1 MRGTLTW
8 TDKVPERDDARN
20 VCYDLAF
27 NPEGTQLV
35 AGVGTRVLVYDAM
48 DGDLLHSLKG
58 HKDAVYCIAYSK
70 DGKRFA
76 SGSADKNVIIWTSK
90 AEGILKYSH
99 DESIQ
104 SLCYNPVTQQLA
116 SATASD
122 FGLWSPEQKSVTKQ
136 KVSSKVLCQAWTNDG
151 QYLALGHYNG
161 HVSIRDKA
169 GVEKV
174 LIEKS
179 AQVWSLTW
187 NPSRYETYDVLAVG
201 CFNGTVSFYQLS
213 GAQLGKEV
221 KVGCDPLSLCYSTDG
236 EFLNV
241 AGTNR
246 KVQLYSKEGTFLGS
260 TAEMDSWIWCVKTR
274 PRHNYVAVGCEDGT
288 VAMHQI
294 SFSTVHGLYRD
305 RYAYRENM
313 TDVVVQGLMNEQK
326 VRIKCRDCVKLIA
339 MYKDRLAVQL
349 TDRIVIYEVD
359 NTSDSSHG
367 NMTYRVFTKIS
378 QKLDCNLL
386 VVTSHH
392 FLLCLEKKL
401 QIYTF
406 HGLKEREWNLDAIIR
421 YIKVIGGPRRRE
433 SILVGLKN
441 GHVLKIFINNPFP
454 VELVKHPVGVR
465 CLDLS
470 ASRQKLAIV
479 DENAKIYIY
488 ALKGSFVNSSKD
500 GLGEKQMLME
510 PREIFQDEGATSV
523 AWNSD
528 FEDMLCY
535 TGRNSL
541 NIKTGDFPVHSQ
553 KLAGFV
559 VGFMSSKIF
568 CLHYQT
574 METIDVPQSASMK
587 RYLEAGD
594 FKSAYKVACLGV
606 SEEDWRHL
614 GMQALQCNQIETARN
629 AFVRIC
635 DMKSI
640 SLLGHVEQEL
650 KIASVTKSP
659 SSHGSGV
666 VANSSSNNNM
676 LVRAKI
682 LAFQGKYQEAARLYA
697 ECNKVEYAM
706 EMFSDLRQF
715 DEAKQWAEQYSFNN
729 KEAQA
734 ESVREVI
741 QRQAQWSEEVC
752 DYEAAGEMYMKA
764 KNYDKA
770 AALFI
775 HQNLNSKLIEIV
787 RIVPFSASNN
797 SGQNGSSFRSSYK
810 LLSTIAQHFVK
821 SCDAEGDHIDH
832 HHAGERMGVSRR
844 HPVRA
849 SGDQLSSGNKEN
861 VQMGSSSAGAG
872 GGGGDNAAFS
882 YAKEVFVKLGDL
894 SSLLELCIRH
904 AKWDDAI
911 AVAKQDSGGHQ
922 GRDDNN
928 EMTSKVY
935 LAHARWLA
943 ENDQFEAARK
953 SYLLAG
959 RPHEATQML
968 EQMCDNAIL
977 EDRYLDASFYFY
989 QLAMDTATIYD
1000 EEKQQQGMQQ
1010 SGGNRYSNHSSSRYN
1025 DSASPSV
1032 EVHRARFDRFYQLAE
1047 VCYAYHYVLQSVR
1060 EPFTAALPSVIYNM
1074 ACFLVL
1080 KVVPR
1085 EVQSKPLLDPPKGM
1099 STVTILQ
1106 CLAKYAE
1113 QMGAYNL
1120 ARFVYNRLGSLNMC
1134 NVKQQEHNDL
1144 LSLAVRAK
1152 PFKDKESLLHVC
1164 FVCGSQNPTVGSKKA
1179 SNSNSTSTSSSEDA
1193 CHSCGVKFIR
1203 SFATFEYLP
1212 VVEFHLP
1219 RGMSEREAI
1228 QLIKEAS
1235 DIPGGEQQQHQPE
1248 YSSSKLHEGGE
1259 GGAGAG
1265 ENSSFAASPGGQV
1278 LSLDG
1283 GDMDDMD
1290 ANALVNQQLNHDAN
1304 SRNNSNYDAAQQSQ
1318 SVFGRDEL
1326 RQLHASEVI
1335 VHRWPGGI
1343 HKAQF
1348 YRVLDP
1354 DAQVMLGSCGH
1365 FYEQDEYEMF
1375 LLENAFAPFSRLP
1388 SHSASAEKMST
1399 GYVSGMDDDDQQ
1411 EETLLDDGSGRIAS
1425 KNASVSGGSA
1435 AEAPARRG
1443 TSSQGKRRSSIT
1455 NSKLETAAALVA
1467 SSLENQ
1473 NFKQHREDNN
1483 KFGSVVGKPA
1493 ATKSHGMGMMP
1504 PPSSRG
1510 LQR

>member
-1 MRGTLTW
+1 MRATLTW
-8 TDKVPERDDARN
+8 SDSVPERDDIRN
-20 VCYDLAF
+20 VCYNLAF

-58 HKDAVYCIAYSK
+58 HKDSVYCIAYAN

-99 DESIQ
+99 DDSIQ
-104 SLCYNPVTQQLA
+104 ALSYNPVTQQLA

-136 KVSSKVLCQAWTNDG
+136 KVNSKVLCLAWTNDG

-161 HVSIRDKA
+161 NISIRDKA
-169 GVEKV
+169 GMEKV

-179 AQVWSLTW
+179 AQVWCLSW

-221 KVGCDPLSLCYSTDG
+221 KLGYDPLSLSYSSDG

-241 AGTNR
+241 GGTNR
-246 KVQLYSKEGTFLGS
+246 KVQLYSKDGTFLGA
-260 TAEMDSWIWCVKTR
+260 TTEMDSWIWCAKPR
-274 PRHNYVAVGCEDGT
+274 PKHNYLAMGCEDGT
-288 VAMHQI
+288 VAVHQI

-313 TDVVVQGLMNEQK
+313 TDVVVQNLLSEQK

-339 MYKDRLAVQL
+339 MYKNRLAVQL
-349 TDRIVIYEVD
+349 TDRVIIYEVE
-359 NTSDSSHG
+359 NARDSG
-367 NMTYRVFTKIS
+367 NMSYRVFTKIP

-406 HGLKEREWNLDAIIR
+406 HGVKEREWNLDSVIR

-441 GHVLKIFINNPFP
+441 GLVQKIFINNPFP

-470 ASRQKLAIV
+470 ASRHKLAVV
-479 DENAKIYIY
+479 DENAKIYVY
-488 ALKGSFVNSSKD
+488 NLKGSFVKNSATGD
-500 GLGEKQMLME
+500 KQMLME
-510 PREIFQDEGATSV
+510 AQELFLDEGATSV

-535 TGRNSL
+535 TGRNTL

-553 KLAGFV
+553 KLSGFV

-574 METIDVPQSASMK
+574 METIDVPQSASMN
-587 RYLEAGD
+587 RYLEIGD
-594 FKSAYKVACLGV
+594 YKRAYEVACLGV
-606 SEEDWRHL
+606 SEEDWKHL
-614 GMQALQCNQIETARN
+614 GMQALQENQVETARN

-635 DMKSI
+635 DIKSI
-640 SLLGHVEQEL
+640 SLLSHVEQEL
-650 KIASVTKSP
+650 V
-659 SSHGSGV
+659 SSACDLE
-666 VANSSSNNNM
+666 VAKK

-682 LAFQGKYQEAARLYA
+682 LAFQGNYQGAARMYA
-697 ECNKVEYAM
+697 ECNRVDCAM

-715 DEAKQWAEQYSFNN
+715 EEAKQWAEQYSHN
-729 KEAQA
+729 KEAQV

-741 QRQAQWSEEVC
+741 QRQAQWSEEVN
-752 DYEAAGEMYMKA
+752 DFEAAGEMYMKA
-764 KNYDKA
+764 KNYEKA
-770 AALFI
+770 AGLFI
-775 HQNLNSKLIEIV
+775 HQNLNNRLIEIV
-787 RIVPFSASNN
+787 RILPSSV
-797 SGQNGSSFRSSYK
+797 GSHK
-810 LLSTIAQHFVK
+810 LLNTIAAHFAK
-821 SCDAEGDHIDH
+821 SCEVGRSKAIKVSVGDKKGLSDAD
-832 HHAGERMGVSRR
+832 AVS
-844 HPVRA
+844 
-849 SGDQLSSGNKEN
+849 
-861 VQMGSSSAGAG
+861 
-872 GGGGDNAAFS
+872 FS

-894 SSLLELCIRH
+894 SSLVELCIKH

-911 AVAKQDSGGHQ
+911 SVAKQENSKP
-922 GRDDNN
+922 
-928 EMTSKVY
+928 MISKVY
-935 LAHARWLA
+935 ISHARWLA

-959 RPHEATQML
+959 RPDEATHMM
-968 EQMCDNAIL
+968 EQMCHNAIS

-989 QLAMDTATIYD
+989 KLAMDTAMIY
-1000 EEKQQQGMQQ
+1000 EEEAS
-1010 SGGNRYSNHSSSRYN
+1010 SGRRPGHEDVRRGFQKK
-1025 DSASPSV
+1025 
-1032 EVHRARFDRFYQLAE
+1032 FDRFYQLAE

-1060 EPFTAALPSVIYNM
+1060 EPFTEALPSVLYNM

-1080 KVVPR
+1080 KVVSKEP
-1085 EVQSKPLLDPPKGM
+1085 QAKPLIDPPRGM

-1134 NVKQQEHNDL
+1134 NPKHQEHNDL

-1152 PFKDKESLLHVC
+1152 PFKDREALLPVC
-1164 FVCGSQNPTVGSKKA
+1164 FVCGAQNSSVGSRQSA
-1179 SNSNSTSTSSSEDA
+1179 TAEDR
-1193 CHSCGVKFIR
+1193 CHSCGAKFER

-1212 VVEFHLP
+1212 VVEFQLAP
-1219 RGMSEREAI
+1219 GIDEREAI
-1228 QLIKEAS
+1228 QLVKEAG
-1235 DIPGGEQQQHQPE
+1235 DPE
-1248 YSSSKLHEGGE
+1248 
-1259 GGAGAG
+1259 GAG
-1265 ENSSFAASPGGQV
+1265 EGEMEASMAPHQVDYDHRQGGAFGGGGAAAEVEDGQQV
-1278 LSLDG
+1278 LSLDA
-1283 GDMDDMD
+1283 D
-1290 ANALVNQQLNHDAN
+1290 AEEDTRLVDQQLRGGAG
-1304 SRNNSNYDAAQQSQ
+1304 SGLQGAPGMPPAQ
-1318 SVFGRDEL
+1318 FAMGRGDL
-1326 RQLHASEVI
+1326 RRLHASEVI
-1335 VHRWPGGI
+1335 VHQWPGRI
-1343 HKAQF
+1343 HDTKF
-1348 YRVLDP
+1348 FRVLDP
-1354 DAQVMLGSCGH
+1354 DAQVMLGECGH

-1375 LLENAFAPFSRLP
+1375 VLEKGVAPFCQTPLEQSSAEKFGLGFVSGLVDLEGEAEAEDLGSDGR
-1388 SHSASAEKMST
+1388 ASAE
-1399 GYVSGMDDDDQQ
+1399 V
-1411 EETLLDDGSGRIAS
+1411 GRPKSARGR
-1425 KNASVSGGSA
+1425 GGS
-1435 AEAPARRG
+1435 
-1443 TSSQGKRRSSIT
+1443 KKRSS
-1455 NSKLETAAALVA
+1455 KKVEAAAALVA
-1467 SSLENQ
+1467 HSLENQ
-1473 NFKQHREDNN
+1473 ANMRPANRMESQ
-1483 KFGSVVGKPA
+1483 FGSVVMKP
-1493 ATKSHGMGMMP
+1493 TPMVGHIP
-1504 PPSSRG
+1504 PRPQSRG
-1510 LQR
+1510 VQR